1 METAELQKKETT
13 EDEKQLLLELKK
25 LNREVK
31 RLRKDNEILRMANEQ
46 AAHTQ
51 AYIQRDSIRQVF
63 YNNQLLRTSPYL
75 LILTDDQLQT
85 AMTSDVF
92 FEYNTTYDRDKLRRG
107 VPLKDALTGV
117 LEESDL
123 EVFMEHCHAALQGE
137 AVEPYLV
144 RSMVKGRKTDWQI
157 TIRCMDQD
165 GRVVG
170 VNILF
175 VDMTKIVDALE
186 RAEMADK
193 AKSNFLANMSHE
205 IRTPMNAINGMAEF
219 ILRDSKE
226 EDARR
231 YAAFIKSA
239 SKTLLS
245 IINDILDFSKIES
258 GKLELVEDSFLMASV
273 LNDVVTMMEIRLQDK
288 PVELKVDIEEEI
300 PNALYG
306 DEVRFKQVL
315 INLLGNAVKF
325 TKVGHIKLKMRYEKI
340 DSEHCRIKTKI
351 IDTGIGIKPE
361 DMQNIFSSFTQVD
374 TKKNRA
380 VEGTGLGLAISRSL
394 IEKMGGS
401 IQVESVYGKGTT
413 FSFDVVCR
421 VESWRAMGDL
431 EEKIQDSMA
440 DAYRV
445 TFSAKG
451 ARVLVVDDN
460 EMNLEVAA
468 GILTPYE
475 IEVVRAGSGMEAMV
489 NFPRRKYDIVFMDHM
504 MPGMDGVETM
514 NRLRKMSGGQQA
526 VIIALTA
533 NALSGAAAEYKAL
546 GFQDF
551 LAKPIEPRDM
561 DELLRKYLPKEL
573 IRPLAPKEQPATE
586 EDSAKAPLSMEAV
599 DTELGLRYCMG
610 NHSFYRKMLHAFVNG
625 AKYTQLD
632 TLFREKNWADYQVA
646 VHAVKGTA
654 LTIGAVT
661 LSGHAKEL
669 EYAIKDGRY
678 GYVEEQHA
686 AFILEYR
693 EIVKA
698 IRANL
703 DEGDGA

>member
-1 METAELQKKETT
+1 METAGLTVALKKEAT
-13 EDEKQLLLELKK
+13 EDEKQLLLEIKK

-31 RLRKDNEILRMANEQ
+31 RLKKDNEILRMANEQ

-85 AMTSDVF
+85 VMTSDVF
-92 FEYNTTYDRDKLRRG
+92 FAYNAKYDRDKLRRG

-117 LEESDL
+117 LEEADL
-123 EVFMEHCHAALQGE
+123 EAFMEHCQAALLGDE
-137 AVEPYLV
+137 VEPYLV
-144 RSMVKGRKTDWQI
+144 RGQVKGRKTDWQI
-157 TIRCMDQD
+157 TIRCMDQER
-165 GRVVG
+165 RVVG
-170 VNILF
+170 LNILF
-175 VDMTKIVDALE
+175 VDMTKVVDALE
-186 RAEMADK
+186 QAEMADK

-226 EDARR
+226 DDAKR

-258 GKLELVEDSFLMASV
+258 GKLELVEDSFLMASL
-273 LNDVVTMMEIRLQDK
+273 LNDVVTMMEVRLQDK
-288 PVELKVDIEEEI
+288 PVELKLDIEEEI
-300 PNALYG
+300 PNALFG

-340 DSEHCRIKTKI
+340 DLEHCRIKTKI

-361 DMQNIFSSFTQVD
+361 DMENIFSSFTQVD

-401 IQVESVYGKGTT
+401 IRVESVYGKGTT
-413 FSFDVVCR
+413 FSFDIVCR

-431 EEKIQDSMA
+431 EEKMQETMV

-460 EMNLEVAA
+460 EMNLEVVT

-475 IEVVRAGSGMEAMV
+475 IDVVRAGSGMEAMV

-514 NRLRKMSGGQQA
+514 NRIRKMPGGREA

-533 NALSGAAAEYKAL
+533 NALSGAAAEYKGM

-561 DELLRKYLPKEL
+561 DELLRKYLPEDL
-573 IRPLAPKEQPATE
+573 IRPVERGEEQAAV
-586 EDSAKAPLSMEAV
+586 EDTAKTTLSLDAV

-610 NHSFYRKMLHAFVNG
+610 NQAFYRKMLNVFVNG
-625 AKYTQLD
+625 AKYNQLD
-632 TLFREKNWADYQVA
+632 ALFRDKNWADYQVA

-654 LTIGAVT
+654 LTVGATT
-661 LSGHAKEL
+661 LSEHAKAL
-669 EYAIKDGRY
+669 EYAIKENRIS
-678 GYVEEQHA
+678 YVEEQHV
-686 AFILEYR
+686 AFIVEYR
-693 EIVKA
+693 NIVKA
-698 IRANL
+698 IQSNL
-703 DEGDGA
+703 G

>member
-1 METAELQKKETT
+1 METAGLTAALKEAT
-13 EDEKQLLLELKK
+13 EDEKQLLLEIKK

-31 RLRKDNEILRMANEQ
+31 RLKKDNEILRMANEQ

-85 AMTSDVF
+85 VMTSDVF
-92 FEYNTTYDRDKLRRG
+92 FAYNAKYDRDKLRRG

-117 LEESDL
+117 LEETDL
-123 EVFMEHCHAALQGE
+123 DAFMKHCQAALLGNE
-137 AVEPYLV
+137 VEPYLV
-144 RSMVKGRKTDWQI
+144 RGQVKGRKTDWQI

-165 GRVVG
+165 GKVAG
-170 VNILF
+170 LNILF
-175 VDMTKIVDALE
+175 VDMTKVVDALE
-186 RAEMADK
+186 QAEMADK

-226 EDARR
+226 DDAKR

-258 GKLELVEDSFLMASV
+258 GKLELVEDSFLMASL
-273 LNDVVTMMEIRLQDK
+273 LNDVVTMMEVRLQDK
-288 PVELKVDIEEEI
+288 PVELKLDIEEEI
-300 PNALYG
+300 PNALFG

-325 TKVGHIKLKMRYEKI
+325 TKVGHIKLKMRFEKI
-340 DSEHCRIKTKI
+340 DLEHCRIKTKI

-361 DMQNIFSSFTQVD
+361 DMENIFSSFTQVD

-401 IQVESVYGKGTT
+401 IRVESVYGKGTT
-413 FSFDVVCR
+413 FSFDIVCR

-431 EEKIQDSMA
+431 EEKMQETMV
-440 DAYRV
+440 DAYQV

-460 EMNLEVAA
+460 EMNLEVVT

-475 IEVVRAGSGMEAMV
+475 IDVVRAGSGMEAMV

-504 MPGMDGVETM
+504 MPGMDGVEAM
-514 NRLRKMSGGQQA
+514 NRIRKMPGGREA

-561 DELLRKYLPKEL
+561 DELLRKYLPGEL
-573 IRPLAPKEQPATE
+573 IRPVERREEQAAAE
-586 EDSAKAPLSMEAV
+586 NAAKPTLSLDAV

-610 NHSFYRKMLHAFVNG
+610 NKAFYRKMLNAFVNG
-625 AKYTQLD
+625 AKYNQLD
-632 TLFREKNWADYQVA
+632 ALFREKNWADYQVT

-654 LTIGAVT
+654 LTIGATT
-661 LSGHAKEL
+661 LSEHAKAL
-669 EYAIKDGRY
+669 EYAVKENRIS
-678 GYVEEQHA
+678 YVEEQHV
-686 AFILEYR
+686 AFIVEYR
-693 EIVKA
+693 NIVKA
-698 IRANL
+698 IQANL
-703 DEGDGA
+703 G

>member
-1 METAELQKKETT
+1 MEIV
-13 EDEKQLLLELKK
+13 EDEKQLLLEMKK

-123 EVFMEHCHAALQGE
+123 EVFMEYCHAALQGE
-137 AVEPYLV
+137 AVEPYLA
-144 RSMVKGRKTDWQI
+144 RSIVKGRKTDWQI

-258 GKLELVEDSFLMASV
+258 GKLELVEDSFLMASL
-273 LNDVVTMMEIRLQDK
+273 LNDVVTMTEIRLQDK

-325 TKVGHIKLKMRYEKI
+325 TKVGHIKLKMRYEKT
-340 DSEHCRIKTKI
+340 DSKHCRIKTKI

-413 FSFDVVCR
+413 FSFDIICR

-573 IRPLAPKEQPATE
+573 IRPLALGEQPATE
-586 EDSAKAPLSMEAV
+586 EDSAKASLSMEAV

-632 TLFREKNWADYQVA
+632 TLFREKNWANYQVA